1 MIFKFLKTINK
12 KKGKLE
18 NTQQMYERHEY
29 SPLITPRDDDED
41 DDLNNYYKYVEI
53 DSNPDK
59 KRVKELVV
67 LELREVLKDFKSNG
81 KFKGSIY
88 KLKKAELI
96 AEINILID
104 LGNVLPYIPPRPKPT
119 TNGIK
124 VLSLREKLKGYKK
137 EGKFK
142 GSIYKLK
149 KAELI
154 AEINK
159 IEKIEVPKPIP
170 QPWLN
175 IDWEK

>member
-1 MIFKFLKTINK
+1 
-12 KKGKLE
+12 
-18 NTQQMYERHEY
+18 MYETHEF

-67 LELREVLKDFKSNG
+67 LELREVLKDFKRNG
-81 KFKGSIY
+81 KFKGDIY

-96 AEINILID
+96 TEINILID
-104 LGNVLPYIPPRPKPT
+104 LGNVLPYIPPRSIPT
-119 TNGIK
+119 GRMNVISVK
-124 VLSLREKLKGYKK
+124 ELRERMKGYKK

-154 AEINK
+154 TEIEK
-159 IEKIEVPKPIP
+159 IEKIEVPKPWI
-170 QPWLN
+170 N

>member
-1 MIFKFLKTINK
+1 
-12 KKGKLE
+12 
-18 NTQQMYERHEY
+18 MYERDEF

-59 KRVKELVV
+59 TRVKELTVIQ
-67 LELREVLKDFKSNG
+67 LKEILKDFKRNG
-81 KFKGSIY
+81 KFKGDIY

-124 VLSLREKLKGYKK
+124 VLSLREIMKRYKM

-142 GSIYKLK
+142 GDIYKLK

-159 IEKIEVPKPIP
+159 IEKIEVPKP
-170 QPWLN
+170 WLN